1 MPRVL
6 LLTTA
11 ALACFVVALGCQRER
26 KALDYQRERKALDS
40 PRKSIERTTTIWAS
54 PPSAPAADPAP
65 SVAPK
70 STEPEPMMTTPPVEE
85 VVDTPAL
92 SREPM
97 PAPATPSR
105 PPSQYQDACGRPL
118 VA

>member
-1 MPRVL
+1 MARVL

-11 ALACFVVALGCQRER
+11 ALACLVVALGC
-26 KALDYQRERKALDS
+26 QRERKALDS

-65 SVAPK
+65 
-70 STEPEPMMTTPPVEE
+70 MMTTPPVEE
-85 VVDTPAL
+85 VVDTPAFT
-92 SREPM
+92 PD
-97 PAPATPSR
+97 PTPATLAPSR
-105 PPSQYQDACGRPL
+105 PPSQYRDGCGRPL

>member
-1 MPRVL
+1 LVL
-6 LLTTA
+6 A
-11 ALACFVVALGCQRER
+11 FGCQRERKALDYQRER

-70 STEPEPMMTTPPVEE
+70 SAEPEPMMTTPPVEE
-85 VVDTPAL
+85 VVDTPAFT
-92 SREPM
+92 PD
-97 PAPATPSR
+97 PTPATLAPSR
-105 PPSQYQDACGRPL
+105 PPSQYRDGCGRPL